1 MWRKGRPVLFSGRE
15 VFNRCKW
22 MHQHDRSSKPKRH
35 HSSNVNTISIFD
47 QCERMAAS
55 APNTE
60 SRTPWQYFWTCSH
73 TNSEGT
79 RAPQALSNHLTA
91 SVLSALCSTI
101 QARLS
106 SGIFSGSRN
115 DRKLS
120 NGLRT
125 SFPHYTLGWQGSPI
139 SFGQS
144 SSHRITHAL
153 VAAALRAC
161 QQPQHANGE
170 YKVHPA

>member
-1 MWRKGRPVLFSGRE
+1 MWRKGRPVLFSGSE
-15 VFNRCKW
+15 VFNRCNW

-60 SRTPWQYFWTCSH
+60 SRTSWQYFWTCSH

-106 SGIFSGSRN
+106 SGIFSGMEP
-115 DRKLS
+115 KLS
-120 NGLRT
+120 KAQQRT
-125 SFPHYTLGWQGSPI
+125 TDVFPSLYSRLARVSYQLWAIIKSSNNTC
-139 SFGQS
+139 FGCTCPANVS
-144 SSHRITHAL
+144 
-153 VAAALRAC
+153 AAPACKWRA
-161 QQPQHANGE
+161 
-170 YKVHPA
+170 